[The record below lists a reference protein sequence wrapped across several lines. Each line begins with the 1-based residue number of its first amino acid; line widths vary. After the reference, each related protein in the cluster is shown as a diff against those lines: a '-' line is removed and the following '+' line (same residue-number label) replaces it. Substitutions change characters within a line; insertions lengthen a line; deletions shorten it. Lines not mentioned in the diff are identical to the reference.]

1 MKHSSATAG
10 SYNFIDLFAGA
21 GGLSEGFIQAG
32 FSPVAHVEMNA
43 FAAQTLETRT
53 GYYCLK
59 EKGQLDVY
67 RNYIQGKIS
76 RNEFLSAVPKDQLD
90 SVLCET
96 MSDETLP
103 GLFAKIDNILK
114 QRGIEKVDVII
125 GGPPCQAYSL
135 VGRAQSS
142 HMGTPMSADP
152 RNDLYKLYARFL
164 DRYKPRLFVFENVMG
179 IQSANGGETWKKVQ
193 ESLRSVGYEID
204 WREQNSKDY
213 GVLQNRRRI
222 IIVGW
227 LKDSGLSYPEFEKKP
242 ASAKVNDILSDLPA
256 LHPGEGANEY
266 DSDAVSEY
274 LRSTGIRKG
283 SLYGRKE
290 TAQFPPNGFEIGDS
304 FFIREIPVENDPF
317 RRYVGICASGQS
329 VKTALLRVYAIVLQ
343 AAYNL
348 SQEEECKDYIDP
360 YYTLV
365 GYYNS
370 IRELGGAVRLLQDD
384 IPDRIQ
390 RIKKKYGMSKQ
401 RFLNH
406 KVEIT
411 SRMSSY
417 DIPKKLSQLEIP
429 YTSKECLDTAI
440 ATNMIAVGMDVD
452 RLGLMVVTGQPKQNS
467 EYIQATSRIG
477 RSFPGLVVTLYN
489 PYRPRDLSHYENFTG
504 YHSQLYRFV
513 EGTTATPFSARARD
527 RVLHA
532 LVISAIR
539 LHYPNLANN
548 DGAAAIS
555 ELTDQQLDEIK
566 ALILNRLN
574 IIKPTAKADAEQEID
589 DFICNWKFLAAQPK
603 GLKYYVFK
611 TEKYN
616 RLMNSYGEVC
626 TDFEK
631 ATLRSM
637 REVESSANMYYYT
650 EE

>member
-1 MKHSSATAG
+1 MKHSSVTAG

-43 FAAQTLETRT
+43 FAAQILETRT

-266 DSDAVSEY
+266 GSDAVSEY

-283 SLYGRKE
+283 SDVLTHHCARPNKQRDIAIYKRTIALWNDGHKRLNYNDLPDELKTHKNRSSFLDRFKVVE
-290 TAQFPPNGFEIGDS
+290 GDLECCHTMLAHISKDGHYFIHPDIEQHRSITVREAARIQSFPDDYYFEGPRTAQFVQIGNAVPVLMAKEIAA
-304 FFIREIPVENDPF
+304 
-317 RRYVGICASGQS
+317 GIA
-329 VKTALLRVYAIVLQ
+329 TE
-343 AAYNL
+343 L
-348 SQEEECKDYIDP
+348 SQEDKD
-360 YYTLV
+360 
-365 GYYNS
+365 G
-370 IRELGGAVRLLQDD
+370 
-384 IPDRIQ
+384 
-390 RIKKKYGMSKQ
+390 KQ
-401 RFLNH
+401 
-406 KVEIT
+406 
-411 SRMSSY
+411 S
-417 DIPKKLSQLEIP
+417 
-429 YTSKECLDTAI
+429 
-440 ATNMIAVGMDVD
+440 
-452 RLGLMVVTGQPKQNS
+452 
-467 EYIQATSRIG
+467 
-477 RSFPGLVVTLYN
+477 
-489 PYRPRDLSHYENFTG
+489 
-504 YHSQLYRFV
+504 
-513 EGTTATPFSARARD
+513 
-527 RVLHA
+527 
-532 LVISAIR
+532 
-539 LHYPNLANN
+539 
-548 DGAAAIS
+548 
-555 ELTDQQLDEIK
+555 
-566 ALILNRLN
+566 
-574 IIKPTAKADAEQEID
+574 PT
-589 DFICNWKFLAAQPK
+589 
-603 GLKYYVFK
+603 
-611 TEKYN
+611 
-616 RLMNSYGEVC
+616 
-626 TDFEK
+626 
-631 ATLRSM
+631 
-637 REVESSANMYYYT
+637 
-650 EE
+650 